1 MLTRLLLAT
10 LLSASSFAHAG
21 APHATPEPV
30 LVSDLVQYTCK
41 RSFTGKGIGECSG
54 RIDVHLSK
62 VPYPMKSTTFDCDIV
77 LRYWWKNG
85 ARWEQD
91 LRTQKKSVQVAPGGA
106 TFASAVLEVSEDF
119 TSVSKEPQQ
128 SEVARI
134 SCSASWTYAR

>member
-1 MLTRLLLAT
+1 M
-10 LLSASSFAHAG
+10 
-21 APHATPEPV
+21 

-41 RSFTGKGIGECSG
+41 RSFTGKGIGECTG